1 MGLGKALLK
10 IVLIPIALILILVIG
25 TFLFFKLRQSRK
37 REKKELDQFQ
47 PPPISHWGAPPQAI
61 ASPMHHT
68 PMHHPPPAIYT
79 PNRYGDIE
87 HGRA

>member
-10 IVLIPIALILILVIG
+10 IILIPIALILILVIG

-37 REKKELDQFQ
+37 RERKELEQFQ

-61 ASPMHHT
+61 ASPMHH
-68 PMHHPPPAIYT
+68 PPPAIYT